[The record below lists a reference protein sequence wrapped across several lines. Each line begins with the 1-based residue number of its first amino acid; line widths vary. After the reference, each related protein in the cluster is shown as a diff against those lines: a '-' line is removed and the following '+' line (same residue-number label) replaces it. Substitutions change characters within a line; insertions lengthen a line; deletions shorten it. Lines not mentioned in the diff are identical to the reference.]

1 MDKKYLNEAALK
13 DLIRRFSTSND
24 PYAQEDLD
32 TVEKAMLAFLRC
44 NYRFLKNRRFSAAFF
59 SSSA

>member
-24 PYAQEDLD
+24 PYAQEDLP
-32 TVEKAMLAFLRC
+32 
-44 NYRFLKNRRFSAAFF
+44 
-59 SSSA
+59 